1 MGHQRPSK
9 TKTKKHSNYYPNIYY
24 SNPNNRLLYLKRNTM
39 SYFQKF
45 KGLSEPLPPSPSLK
59 QVSFVWLGAFLAA
72 ATVGFLAHF
81 TKQPLVLGSFGAS
94 IFVLFIL
101 PDTPFAQPRNVIGGH
116 FISTLVGLVF
126 LHLISPDWWSMA
138 LSLATAL
145 SLMQLLNV
153 QHPPAGSN
161 PFIVFLVG
169 ANWEFLF
176 MPTLLGAI
184 LLVLVALLYNNI
196 SKDRSFPKYWM

>member
-1 MGHQRPSK
+1 
-9 TKTKKHSNYYPNIYY
+9 
-24 SNPNNRLLYLKRNTM
+24 M

-45 KGLSEPLPPSPSLK
+45 KGLSAPLPPRPALR
-59 QVSFVWLGAFLAA
+59 QIGFIWLGAFLTAVV
-72 ATVGFLAHF
+72 VGFLAYY
-81 TKQPLVLGSFGAS
+81 TKQPFVLGSFGAS
-94 IFVLFIL
+94 IYVLFIL

-126 LHLISPDWWSMA
+126 LHLVGPDWWSMA

-169 ANWEFLF
+169 ADWAFLF
-176 MPTLLGAI
+176 MPTLIGTVI
-184 LLVLVALLYNNI
+184 LVLVALFYNNL
-196 SKDRSFPKYWM
+196 SKDRSYPKYWL

>member
-1 MGHQRPSK
+1 
-9 TKTKKHSNYYPNIYY
+9 
-24 SNPNNRLLYLKRNTM
+24 M

-45 KGLSEPLPPSPSLK
+45 KGASATVPLAPPFH
-59 QVSFVWLGAFLAA
+59 QICFVWLGAFLAA
-72 ATVGFLAHF
+72 SVIGFLAYY
-81 TKQPLVLGSFGAS
+81 TKQPLILGSFGAS

-116 FISTLVGLVF
+116 FISTLVGLLF

-145 SLMQLLNV
+145 SLMQLLKV
-153 QHPPAGSN
+153 PHPPAGSN

-176 MPTLLGAI
+176 IPTLIGAI
-184 LLVLVALLYNNI
+184 LLVLVALFYNNL
-196 SKDRSFPKYWM
+196 SKDRAYPKYWL

>member
-1 MGHQRPSK
+1 
-9 TKTKKHSNYYPNIYY
+9 
-24 SNPNNRLLYLKRNTM
+24 M

-45 KGLSEPLPPSPSLK
+45 KGVSEPLPPAPSLK
-59 QVSFVWLGAFLAA
+59 QIGFVWLGAFLAA
-72 ATVGFLAHF
+72 TIVGFLAYY

-101 PDTPFAQPRNVIGGH
+101 PDSPFAQPRNVIGGH
-116 FISTLVGLVF
+116 FVSTLVGLVF
-126 LHLISPDWWSMA
+126 LHYISPDWWSMA

-145 SLMQLLNV
+145 SLMQLLKV
-153 QHPPAGSN
+153 PHPPAGSN

-176 MPTLLGAI
+176 TPTLIGAS
-184 LLVLVALLYNNI
+184 LLVLVALFYNNL
-196 SKDRSFPKYWM
+196 SKERSYPKYWI

>member
-1 MGHQRPSK
+1 
-9 TKTKKHSNYYPNIYY
+9 
-24 SNPNNRLLYLKRNTM
+24 M

-45 KGLSEPLPPSPSLK
+45 KGQSAALPARAK
-59 QVSFVWLGAFLAA
+59 FNDIVFVWLGGFIAA
-72 ATVGFLAHF
+72 ASLGFLTYF

-116 FISTLVGLVF
+116 FVSTLMGLVF
-126 LHLISPDWWSMA
+126 FHFVGPEWWSMA

-153 QHPPAGSN
+153 AHPPAGSN

-176 MPTLLGAI
+176 TPTLMGSI
-184 LLVLVALLYNNI
+184 LLVMIALFFNNL
-196 SKDRSFPKYWM
+196 SNKRRYPKYWF